1 MFARASPVAAL
12 CFGSIYYTEWNGE
25 AAACMCRGIIM
36 KALKKSR
43 SVKPS
48 YLLDEDNHPSGYKSS
63 MALVE
68 RSRLHIRTID
78 WPRYS
83 PGLMP
88 LDFSLWPTSPGACA
102 WRRRRGERRLR
113 ASRSACDAKLFE
125 RHAARFAPPWSQCGR
140 ALSRSLMSRARASP

>member
-68 RSRLHIRTID
+68 RGRLHIRTID

-88 LDFSLWPTSPGACA
+88 LDFSFGLHLQAHALGGAEGARDGCGLEGA
-102 WRRRRGERRLR
+102 LATRSSSNATQRGSLRRGVNADERQ
-113 ASRSACDAKLFE
+113 AD
-125 RHAARFAPPWSQCGR
+125 H
-140 ALSRSLMSRARASP
+140 